1 MLGTDRDPLPGDH
14 ATSHGGGRDLL
25 NITMSLYQNESL
37 LANNSEEIV
46 GDSPSTKREFFI
58 ANILVRIH
66 FIIVMIRWTGLAP
79 WEVESPFFYSLEST
93 FLHKGD
99 LPGRT
104 ARDEYTTSPNIPFR
118 STAPVEPA
126 HASDRF
132 ANVVVPSSD
141 PRFSGKR
148 DSPQAIRF

>member
-14 ATSHGGGRDLL
+14 ASSHGGGRDLV

-46 GDSPSTKREFFI
+46 GGSPSTKREFCI
-58 ANILVRIH
+58 ADILGRIR

-79 WEVESPFFYSLEST
+79 REVESPFLESLKST
-93 FLHKGD
+93 FLHKGG

-104 ARDEYTTSPNIPFR
+104 ARDEYTASPNISFT
-118 STAPVEPA
+118 STVPVEPT
-126 HASDRF
+126 HTSDRF
-132 ANVVVPSSD
+132 ANVVVHSSD